1 METSASPQPPRPVP
15 RALGWH
21 PGRFSR
27 WKRPSSG
34 HQVHLA
40 GLPLLANP
48 KTCRMQ
54 DAQGEKNLIASRY
67 PALQSCQE
75 IWLWIQQ
82 HLEEIL
88 PCTSAS
94 KSNYLKMA
102 APSSRSRLPHP
113 HHPGKAG
120 FRPLRTRANKGVPR
134 TPQVRYLQLHAA
146 PLASAIAP
154 RFSVPPRMRC
164 AKPKSRRDS
173 EPATTYPCWQLLGWV
188 FPTNSVIWLLRE
200 AAGTEPRAAAGW
212 GIWGANLQ
220 RQVSEQNG

>member
-1 METSASPQPPRPVP
+1 MPAEGNRDTETSASPQPPKPVP
-15 RALGWH
+15 RALSWH
-21 PGRFSR
+21 LGCFSR
-27 WKRPSSG
+27 WKCPSLG

-113 HHPGKAG
+113 HHPGKAD
-120 FRPLRTRANKGVPR
+120 FRPLRTRAKQGVPR
-134 TPQVRYLQLHAA
+134 TPRC
-146 PLASAIAP
+146 AIY
-154 RFSVPPRMRC
+154 SCTPPRSPQPSPQGSQCQQRC
-164 AKPKSRRDS
+164 VVQNQNPIVTQSLPRLTR
-173 EPATTYPCWQLLGWV
+173 
-188 FPTNSVIWLLRE
+188 
-200 AAGTEPRAAAGW
+200 AGSHSGGFSQQT
-212 GIWGANLQ
+212 Q
-220 RQVSEQNG
+220 